1 MRVRRHVARCA
12 TPAPPRAAR
21 VSEAVEQRHVID
33 TCVSIGGRVWVL
45 GTKRGTV
52 KCQHCGRPTLE
63 HQGTKQ
69 TPGVSDLICFVP
81 DRRGL
86 SLPGGTPKLFEH
98 AYVEMKALDG
108 TQSDPQK
115 DFETM
120 CLASGVRYTLCR
132 GLNGF
137 LALCI
142 ELGAIKPDNVPHY
155 RVQKDA

>member
-1 MRVRRHVARCA
+1 MR
-12 TPAPPRAAR
+12 RAAQPRRASVAEPR
-21 VSEAVEQRHVID
+21 VSESVEQRHVVE
-33 TCVSIGGRVWVL
+33 TCQSIGGRVWVL

-52 KCQHCGRPTLE
+52 KCQHCGRQTLE

-86 SLPGGTPKLFEH
+86 TLPTGEAKRVELAF
-98 AYVEMKALDG
+98 VEMKALDG
-108 TQSDPQK
+108 TQSEPQK

-120 CLASGVRYTLCR
+120 CVAAGVRYTLCR

-142 ELGAIKPDNVPHY
+142 ALGAIRPENVPHY
-155 RVQKDA
+155 RLQKDA